1 MLQLEK
7 QKLASTDKSLK
18 FAGPERIFRLGFSLT
33 LKDGRAVRDAAS
45 LRAGDVIT
53 TRFEKGEVKSRV
65 EAKTNN
71 EEQNT

>member
-1 MLQLEK
+1 
-7 QKLASTDKSLK
+7 
-18 FAGPERIFRLGFSLT
+18 
-33 LKDGRAVRDAAS
+33 VRDAAS